1 MAVCRKGTEASTTEN
16 LQELRDKTLEIE
28 IEWVAVE
35 ILLKERKLAC
45 SKALIPTGASYSQ
58 SHQMSE
64 KEVSKMAAI
73 LQQAKGILALEII
86 ALASL
91 KQEPSRTSSA
101 VGRR

>member
-1 MAVCRKGTEASTTEN
+1 MAACRKETEARTNEN
-16 LQELRDKTLEIE
+16 LQELRDKILEIE
-28 IEWVAVE
+28 SEWMAVD
-35 ILLKERKLAC
+35 ILLKTT
-45 SKALIPTGASYSQ
+45 ALVPTGASYSQ

-73 LQQAKGILALEII
+73 LQKAKGILALEII

-91 KQEPSRTSSA
+91 KQEPPRASSA